1 MEKEEN
7 QNSTSADQNQDTIKE
22 NEKPEENIAE
32 ELLGFKFKTAKGCI
46 SENAKSVVRLGLV

>member
-22 NEKPEENIAE
+22 DDKPEENLIE
-32 ELLGFKFKTAKGCI
+32 ENKQETEQELSLI
-46 SENAKSVVRLGLV
+46 HI